1 MLMEPTNQTFQ
12 ELFSNGV
19 KYIVPRFQRD
29 YAWTQEQWEDLWADI
44 ETLAEEHYHYMGY
57 IVLQRKEKHSF
68 EVIDGQQRLVTSTLI
83 ILTAMKK
90 IQDLIDDDK
99 DAENNK
105 ERLKEL
111 SSRFIGAKDIVSL
124 KVSSKLSLNRNNNH
138 FYKNICSKLVAPNS
152 RGLTAT
158 NKLLKKCFDFFN
170 KKKMGTTGSE
180 IAAFVEQLTSGMM
193 FTKIV
198 VQDDLNAYKVFETL
212 NARGVQLS
220 TPDLLKNYIFSV
232 ITIKNDVPDEELND
246 LDEDWSAI
254 VSQLGENNFTDFI
267 RYHHNFQ
274 KKLVTK
280 KELFKS
286 IRQLA
291 DTPES
296 SYYYL
301 NSLTECAP
309 VYASLLSPYDEW
321 WASQDE
327 NYRPIRHD
335 LEGLNLFNI
344 KQPFTIL
351 MAAFSQFSADEFIKL
366 TRYLFVL
373 SIRYNVICRFSPND
387 QERLYNQIAI
397 KVFKN
402 EYKRASHVKN
412 GEEYQSLYPND
423 DTFKNSFEFHKMP
436 SKQSSKKI
444 RFLLSEIEH
453 KLGNKSDFTK
463 TTLEHICPYNPEQ
476 NWHEEFGEGINDIS
490 DRLGN
495 MILLEK
501 DELKRVDFNT
511 KKVTY
516 LKTSF
521 RLAKKV
527 AEYDSWDLK
536 NLNDYQEW
544 LAKQAVKT
552 WRVD

>member
-90 IQDLIDDDK
+90 IQDLINDDK

>member
-1 MLMEPTNQTFQ
+1 
-12 ELFSNGV
+12 
-19 KYIVPRFQRD
+19 
-29 YAWTQEQWEDLWADI
+29 
-44 ETLAEEHYHYMGY
+44 
-57 IVLQRKEKHSF
+57 
-68 EVIDGQQRLVTSTLI
+68 
-83 ILTAMKK
+83 
-90 IQDLIDDDK
+90 
-99 DAENNK
+99 
-105 ERLKEL
+105 
-111 SSRFIGAKDIVSL
+111 
-124 KVSSKLSLNRNNNH
+124 
-138 FYKNICSKLVAPNS
+138 
-152 RGLTAT
+152 
-158 NKLLKKCFDFFN
+158 
-170 KKKMGTTGSE
+170 
-180 IAAFVEQLTSGMM
+180 
-193 FTKIV
+193 
-198 VQDDLNAYKVFETL
+198 
-212 NARGVQLS
+212 
-220 TPDLLKNYIFSV
+220 
-232 ITIKNDVPDEELND
+232 
-246 LDEDWSAI
+246 
-254 VSQLGENNFTDFI
+254 
-267 RYHHNFQ
+267 
-274 KKLVTK
+274 
-280 KELFKS
+280 
-286 IRQLA
+286 
-291 DTPES
+291 
-296 SYYYL
+296 
-301 NSLTECAP
+301 
-309 VYASLLSPYDEW
+309 
-321 WASQDE
+321 
-327 NYRPIRHD
+327 
-335 LEGLNLFNI
+335 
-344 KQPFTIL
+344 
-351 MAAFSQFSADEFIKL
+351 MAAFSQFPSDEFIKL

-453 KLGNKSDFTK
+453 KLGNKSDFAK

-501 DELKRVDFNT
+501 DELKRANFNT
-511 KKVTY
+511 KKEIY
-516 LKTSF
+516 LTTPF